1 LLPGEEGFLRAG
13 STYDHEDLE
22 SGATEAGR
30 EEILDGL
37 AGFLDEDFSVTNQR
51 CGIRPSTR
59 DRLPVMGRHPDHP
72 QIALF
77 NGFASKGATWAPS
90 LAEHFASHLLN
101 GDALDVEIDLL
112 RFAKGKSK

>member
-1 LLPGEEGFLRAG
+1 M
-13 STYDHEDLE
+13 
-22 SGATEAGR
+22 
-30 EEILDGL
+30 
-37 AGFLDEDFSVTNQR
+37 TNQR

-77 NGFASKGATWAPS
+77 NGFGSKGATWAPP

-101 GDALDVEIDLL
+101 GDALDEEIDLL
-112 RFAKGKSK
+112 RFAKEKSK